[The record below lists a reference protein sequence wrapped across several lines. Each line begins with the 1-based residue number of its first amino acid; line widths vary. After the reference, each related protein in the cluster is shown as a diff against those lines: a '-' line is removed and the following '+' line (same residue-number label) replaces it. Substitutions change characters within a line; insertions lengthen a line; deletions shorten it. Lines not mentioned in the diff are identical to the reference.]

1 MPRKREEVAVHIL
14 HIDRHVRRALRAVD
28 EDHGAVFVRDGGNLL
43 DRIDEA
49 KDVRDFRDGDDLRLL
64 RDLLLRF
71 LDGKPTVLFEVHV
84 LQDSALRLGNH
95 LPRHEVRVML
105 GDGDDDLVTRL
116 DIRETVA
123 VGDEVQRLRRVLR
136 EDDLLRQA
144 RVDEGARR
152 GARVLVDV
160 RRLDGERVRAPMRVR
175 VAAAVIAAD
184 RLNDLVRLLRRRAVV
199 EVDERLIVHLVREQ
213 GKILANV
220 FLSPHLRSSLRWKRR
235 SPP

>member
-1 MPRKREEVAVHIL
+1 MV
-14 HIDRHVRRALRAVD
+14 
-28 EDHGAVFVRDGGNLL
+28 
-43 DRIDEA
+43 
-49 KDVRDFRDGDDLRLL
+49 
-64 RDLLLRF
+64 
-71 LDGKPTVLFEVHV
+71 
-84 LQDSALRLGNH
+84 
-95 LPRHEVRVML
+95 L
-105 GDGDDDLVTRL
+105 GDGQDDLIACL
-116 DIRETVA
+116 DVRQAVA
-123 VGDEVQRLRRVLR
+123 VSDEVQRLRRVLR

-175 VAAAVIAAD
+175 VAAAIVAAD
-184 RLNDLVRLLRRRAVV
+184 RLNDLVRLLRRRTVV
-199 EVDERLIVHLVREQ
+199 EVDERLVVHLVREQ